1 MVGTGTGSRTGRLA
15 GTEALERDRFSR
27 VVEGNEEPEGKT
39 GLPGG
44 RDKGKLIRKSLE
56 ARLLGEDLKPE

>member
-1 MVGTGTGSRTGRLA
+1 MA
-15 GTEALERDRFSR
+15 GTEALERDRFSM

-56 ARLLGEDLKPE
+56 ARLLGEDFKPE

>member
-1 MVGTGTGSRTGRLA
+1 MA

-27 VVEGNEEPEGKT
+27 VVEGNEEPKGKT

-56 ARLLGEDLKPE
+56 ARLLGEDFKPE